1 MFSQNVVCSF
11 PYRWLQP
18 ESYLD
23 PKQCDVVYNK
33 DELKC
38 SWPANLIV
46 QTKDQYGQ
54 IVHVPNLKVTFVK
67 AERDLS
73 WKSHNDYI
81 IWLSFYIFEIG
92 HFH

>member
-1 MFSQNVVCSF
+1 MPFDHYRDVW
-11 PYRWLQP
+11 PYICISRSRWLQP

-38 SWPANLIV
+38 SWPATFIV

-54 IVHVPNLKVTFVK
+54 LVHVPNLKVT
-67 AERDLS
+67 
-73 WKSHNDYI
+73 I
-81 IWLSFYIFEIG
+81 IIVYLFLVYL
-92 HFH
+92 

>member
-1 MFSQNVVCSF
+1 MPPVCS
-11 PYRWLQP
+11 WLQP

-23 PKQCDVVYNK
+23 PKQCDVVYSK

-54 IVHVPNLKVTFVK
+54 IVHVPNLKV
-67 AERDLS
+67 
-73 WKSHNDYI
+73 I
-81 IWLSFYIFEIG
+81 IKLIWRMVDILQEVRLNAYKWHDEKYL
-92 HFH
+92 